1 MAEFKY
7 SDDQIKKYIDGIYAG
22 TITEHKL
29 PEDLYF
35 AIADYLKSGLYSGFG
50 GTLSDFS
57 GKDLELLSE
66 LRENTYMFS
75 AAKTYQ
81 QTFDQKKL
89 LFDEEGNLRSS
100 KEFTQLAEKNFDT
113 WNDAWGRSE
122 YSTAVGQGAMASQW
136 QRIEENKDILP
147 ILTFDATGEECP
159 ICQPFEGLSAP
170 VDDPVWDWATPL
182 LHFNCFPKGT
192 KILSENS
199 WVNIE
204 TLKEGD
210 LVIGGSGNLKHIT
223 AIHRNIIDDEIR
235 HIAIKNKS
243 CFATKNHSFLTV
255 DGWKRA
261 ENINVGDILLQ
272 VNDKIGF
279 NKSILCIYN
288 FGSIFNYLCVSLKR
302 KWKSFMMNAF
312 DSNIKFRNININK
325 AAIDQFISNRG
336 KSHIFN
342 EIKNYLLVLCK
353 FFVIYSVSF
362 GFFLKQ
368 FFDFLMRSIGN
379 IFISHRI
386 ILFHTFRSVWS
397 FASKKWMHMSLSVIG
412 KQFAL
417 IIPSFWFINPLPPD
431 AFRTRSTIYSK
442 FIHNFKES
450 SKIDIPFS
458 ANSIES
464 FASVDIHGS
473 EGFTG
478 GAPLDGF
485 NSKIHFLLYSFFHN
499 KYNLVYSIANVQY
512 KNEVCN
518 ISIEKDHSYITE
530 IGIVHNCECVIK
542 QGDEDTELSSKE
554 DYDKVA
560 SLKDTVPEP
569 FRMNPGKDKY
579 IFSPDHPYFDVAKK
593 DIPFAKENFGLP
605 IPPVTEEVKTPITG
619 LTLESAK
626 QIMPDFKISAEEGD
640 ALKKYTGGKY
650 NLINGYFRGIRK
662 SISDENNETA
672 KTLDSFLDRA
682 PKVTTESYRGIT
694 LDEYKFE
701 DFKKLEKGGKF
712 TDSAF
717 MSTSYDKTTATAFEN
732 NAQYQVEMIIK
743 GKSGVLIEDFS
754 DAKKE
759 KEILFGREK
768 AFRIESIKTTEK
780 KGISGKIK
788 MTLIEL

>member
-57 GKDLELLSE
+57 GKDFELLSE

-182 LHFNCFPKGT
+182 LHFNC
-192 KILSENS
+192 
-199 WVNIE
+199 
-204 TLKEGD
+204 
-210 LVIGGSGNLKHIT
+210 
-223 AIHRNIIDDEIR
+223 
-235 HIAIKNKS
+235 
-243 CFATKNHSFLTV
+243 
-255 DGWKRA
+255 
-261 ENINVGDILLQ
+261 
-272 VNDKIGF
+272 
-279 NKSILCIYN
+279 
-288 FGSIFNYLCVSLKR
+288 
-302 KWKSFMMNAF
+302 
-312 DSNIKFRNININK
+312 
-325 AAIDQFISNRG
+325 
-336 KSHIFN
+336 
-342 EIKNYLLVLCK
+342 
-353 FFVIYSVSF
+353 
-362 GFFLKQ
+362 
-368 FFDFLMRSIGN
+368 
-379 IFISHRI
+379 
-386 ILFHTFRSVWS
+386 
-397 FASKKWMHMSLSVIG
+397 
-412 KQFAL
+412 
-417 IIPSFWFINPLPPD
+417 
-431 AFRTRSTIYSK
+431 
-442 FIHNFKES
+442 
-450 SKIDIPFS
+450 
-458 ANSIES
+458 
-464 FASVDIHGS
+464 
-473 EGFTG
+473 
-478 GAPLDGF
+478 
-485 NSKIHFLLYSFFHN
+485 
-499 KYNLVYSIANVQY
+499 
-512 KNEVCN
+512 
-518 ISIEKDHSYITE
+518 
-530 IGIVHNCECVIK
+530 ECVII

-650 NLINGYFRGIRK
+650 NLINEYFRGIRK
-662 SISDENNETA
+662 SISDENNEIS

-682 PKVTTESYRGIT
+682 PKVTTESYRSIT

-701 DFKKLEKGGKF
+701 SFKKFKKGNSF
-712 TDSAF
+712 TDKAF
-717 MSTSYDKTTATAFEN
+717 MSTSYDKITAEDFGN

-759 KEILFGREK
+759 KEILFGRDSNFK
-768 AFRIESIKTTEK
+768 IESIKTTEK
-780 KGISGKIK
+780 KGITGKIK